1 MAIQPNLLLRTKI
14 GLGGIRLL
22 DYPGLTYPESVLKA
36 APGMHPQTGRPYSRP
51 PANTVSSAQAAAML
65 GTCISSTRARL
76 HNHKVRFYFVQVGSS
91 HTTLYWS
98 RRKVQELVDSAAK
111 KACGAPRGMVGWR
124 QAVEMLPCTR
134 SSLQRHV
141 KNGRVRTRCLRVPTV
156 SGMQTVRYYSVA
168 DLRKLRTYLL
178 FCAAQESEARRRYG
192 RGSTRRTPAR
202 TRGKTLAR

>member
-1 MAIQPNLLLRTKI
+1 MAIQPNVLLRTKI

-22 DYPGLTYPESVLKA
+22 DYPGITYPDSVLKA
-36 APGMHPQTGRPYSRP
+36 APGMHPQTGKPYSRQ

-65 GTCISSTRARL
+65 GTCISAARMRL
-76 HNHKVRFYFVQVGSS
+76 HHHKVRFYFVQLGTA

-111 KACGAPRGMVGWR
+111 VARTVPRGMVGWR

-141 KNGRVRTRCLRVPTV
+141 KNGRVRIRRLRMATV
-156 SGMQTVRYYSVA
+156 SGMQPVCFYNVA
-168 DLRKLRTYLL
+168 DLKKLRTYLQ
-178 FCAAQESEARRRYG
+178 FCAAQEREAHRRYG
-192 RGSTRRTPAR
+192 RRTTRR
-202 TRGKTLAR
+202 G